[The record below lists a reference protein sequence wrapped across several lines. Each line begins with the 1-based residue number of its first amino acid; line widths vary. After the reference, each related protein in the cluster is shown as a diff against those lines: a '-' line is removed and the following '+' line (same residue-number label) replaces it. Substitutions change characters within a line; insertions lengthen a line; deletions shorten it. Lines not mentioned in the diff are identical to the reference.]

1 MGVVTFLLLGW
12 RSAQIR
18 LHSESSKGRAEARLS
33 ARSMHQLEDNMVS
46 QPLHHGPTFTDRSVG
61 ISTRAD
67 RILAPLG
74 RVFYSLIFIASA
86 PMHFTRHA
94 VDHAASQGVPMHG
107 IAVPLAG
114 IIALLGGLSILVGY
128 RARIGAWLV
137 VLFLVPVTIMMHR
150 FWSVSDP
157 QAAQMQF
164 AMFMKNVSMLG
175 GAFLIA
181 YFGAG
186 PVSFDARRTVST
198 VR

>member
-1 MGVVTFLLLGW
+1 
-12 RSAQIR
+12 
-18 LHSESSKGRAEARLS
+18 
-33 ARSMHQLEDNMVS
+33 
-46 QPLHHGPTFTDRSVG
+46 
-61 ISTRAD
+61 
-67 RILAPLG
+67 
-74 RVFYSLIFIASA
+74 
-86 PMHFTRHA
+86 
-94 VDHAASQGVPMHG
+94 MHG